1 MLNIHNLKFE
11 TLDFF
16 KKIRRI
22 AKFQKEQLSLKVAD
36 KYGQKMQHCVND
48 RDETGVPAQSDEE
61 TREDEGEEEG
71 GVEEERGGEL
81 DTQTS

>member
-1 MLNIHNLKFE
+1 MVPGRSVEASVDH
-11 TLDFF
+11 
-16 KKIRRI
+16 
-22 AKFQKEQLSLKVAD
+22 QLQDTGEELG
-36 KYGQKMQHCVND
+36 YEGNY
-48 RDETGVPAQSDEE
+48 RDETGVPVQSDEE

>member
-1 MLNIHNLKFE
+1 MVPGRSVQASV
-11 TLDFF
+11 D
-16 KKIRRI
+16 
-22 AKFQKEQLSLKVAD
+22 QKLQDTGEELG
-36 KYGQKMQHCVND
+36 YEGND